1 MNESRMEATVSNEKG
16 KNEGNRS
23 LYPRKRR
30 SEEVEADGSSY
41 AATVVL
47 DSIITSC

>member
-1 MNESRMEATVSNEKG
+1 MNESRMEATVSKKKE